1 VNKVKRIT
9 VVVLAVSLLMLF
21 STLAPA
27 FAKNFN
33 YPEGQDISYFSGGV
47 GFIATPTGYFG
58 PIVTS
63 MRIRANDV
71 EIGTGGSGD
80 HIEIDLGFNMAG
92 NLVYL
97 PVAFFI
103 TNPNPAITD
112 WLKVILS
119 GFPAASLEGN
129 IRYVPDDVLIVN
141 RHGNSITVE
150 LTAPQTITMMIGGA
164 PQSKVVPV
172 FTVELNK
179 VGGSYHHV
187 ETGTLPSGWTGYTE
201 AMGFYAEGAF
211 TCSAW
216 SYNRASM
223 TDCYIV
229 MHGSTLYTPPASPP

>member
-1 VNKVKRIT
+1 MRKIT
-9 VVVLAVSLLMLF
+9 VVVLMASLLMLF

-47 GFIATPTGYFG
+47 GFIAPPPGYFLTA
-58 PIVTS
+58 TS

-80 HIEIDLGFNMAG
+80 HIEIDFGFQMPSG
-92 NLVYL
+92 LVYF

-103 TNPNPAITD
+103 TNTNPDMVD
-112 WLKVILS
+112 WLKDILS
-119 GFPAASLEGN
+119 GFPAANLEGN
-129 IRYVPDDVLIVN
+129 IKQVLDDVLIVN

-150 LTAPQTITMMIGGA
+150 LTAPQTILMGT
-164 PQSKVVPV
+164 PSNSVSKVVPA

-216 SYNRASM
+216 SYNSASM

-229 MHGSTLYTPPASPP
+229 MHGSTLYTPPASP